1 VSDGEQ
7 DKTLTLMRNLSEN
20 QKANNFLFTLMSQYD
35 GMRLSS
41 TINTHQLLPPQQ
53 A

>member
-1 VSDGEQ
+1 VSDGKQ

-20 QKANNFLFTLMSQYD
+20 EKANNFTLMSQYD